1 MAPVRLQQD
10 MQMENQPEPQRQPDV
25 VRARTI
31 GECWIGCIRTVLAQ
45 GRSHRDE
52 DAGLLEV
59 LGLTIEVLM
68 PKEFDPFID
77 AHGDNAVTARTLTK
91 FTKDALL
98 PDRPFTYGQRIH
110 DFEGIDQFEW
120 MVRRLNA
127 KPETK
132 SATICLLEPGSESPT
147 LPCLTTV
154 DAKIRHGL
162 LDLQF
167 FFRSQNIVG
176 RQYANLAALA
186 RLQHDLARRC
196 GVGPGALRGYI
207 ASAHIYDYDI
217 DEARRLC
224 AGEVVK
230 IFDRYYSSG
239 PASIRRPSV

>member
-1 MAPVRLQQD
+1 
-10 MQMENQPEPQRQPDV
+10 MQMEYQSESQRQPHV

-31 GECWIGCIRTVLAQ
+31 GECWFACVRTVLEH
-45 GRSHRDE
+45 GRRHRDE
-52 DAGLLEV
+52 DVGLLEL
-59 LGLTIEVLM
+59 LGLTVEVLM
-68 PKEFDPFID
+68 PKEFDHLIE
-77 AHGDNAVTARTLTK
+77 AHGDKAVTARTLTK
-91 FTKDALL
+91 FTKGALL

-110 DFEGIDQFEW
+110 DFGGIDQFEW
-120 MVRRLNA
+120 MVRRLKD

-132 SATICLLEPGSESPT
+132 SATICLLEPGSESPS
-147 LPCLTTV
+147 LPCLTTL

-167 FFRSQNIVG
+167 FFRSQNIAG

-196 GVGPGALRGYI
+196 GVEPGALRGYI

-224 AGEVVK
+224 AGGTVK
-230 IFDRYYSSG
+230 FFDQYYSSG
-239 PASIRRPSV
+239 PASIRRQS